1 MFLFDVVNNPVE
13 VLVATG
19 VDSGNREYVQPALRG
34 IDGTG
39 ARQPTAVLRAG
50 GLRAGSLRANCRG
63 QIRSYWAGRRL
74 GRTRIVAGINGGDRL
89 ALTVRDG
96 LWRRD
101 SDARPNL
108 AWGVV
113 RCYPARASAAA
124 PPYSL
129 TARISRNGES
139 GDLVALKQWSARR
152 RSAGIQR
159 IGTNTFKPSRERVEN
174 SENARVD
181 EVRVIRKRETEVAS
195 EGRKE
200 TLAIA
205 THAARRIRA
214 GKREHHGRIDARIFR
229 VLVNKAAS
237 RPEVFL
243 HQRIAS
249 VWSHQ
254 DWLDGDYRLGVRSR
268 QLRVVVVD
276 VISGSV
282 REGEVR
288 WLGLVNYSRLRSRL
302 ECPAQDVLVVVG
314 TEGTTSEPD
323 PRVAVGQANRGQIE
337 FHATAGI
344 GRGGWE

>member
-1 MFLFDVVNNPVE
+1 MSLFDVVNNRVK

-19 VDSGNREYVQPALRG
+19 VDSSNRENVQPALRG

-39 ARQPTAVLRAG
+39 ARQPTTVLRAG
-50 GLRAGSLRANCRG
+50 GLSAGSLGAACRR
-63 QIRSYWAGRRL
+63 QIRTYRARNRL
-74 GRTRIVAGINGGDRL
+74 RCSRIVASIHCGHNLTLSVRGGL
-89 ALTVRDG
+89 
-96 LWRRD
+96 RRRN

-108 AWGVV
+108 AWGVIC
-113 RCYPARASAAA
+113 CYPARASAAA

-200 TLAIA
+200 TLVIA
-205 THAARRIRA
+205 TDAAGRIRA

-237 RPEVFL
+237 GPEVFL

-302 ECPAQDVLVVVG
+302 ECPAQDILVVVG
-314 TEGTTSEPD
+314 PTC
-323 PRVAVGQANRGQIE
+323 
-337 FHATAGI
+337 
-344 GRGGWE
+344 